1 MTTKTFTAKPGQ
13 IATTDNT
20 TSDAHNEEQ
29 LAEDN
34 NATITPTER
43 DLLNTAGG
51 EKEQGDINAAHAQL
65 DNVDEDGEALNEG
78 IDMSGE
84 DLDVPGSEQDD
95 DDELIGEED
104 EENNS
109 YSSADQGD

>member
-1 MTTKTFTAKPGQ
+1 MTTKTFTTKPDQ
-13 IATTDNT
+13 FSPPDKTT
-20 TSDAHNEEQ
+20 AGEHNEDK
-29 LAEDN
+29 LAENTDAN
-34 NATITPTER
+34 ITPTER
-43 DLLNTAGG
+43 ELLNTAGG
-51 EKEQGDINAAHAQL
+51 EQEQDDINAAHAQL